1 MYGSPDRGKNAVQS
15 ANTRLNF
22 LRHSARRDIV
32 IIFDEERF
40 KTPFLQSY
48 LLLLS
53 IVQMRKIMKVPST
66 PTLFRYMHTTI
77 SRSVDTLQRIIM
89 LSKPPELYL
98 NLAAS
103 SHMQADLIYISSEL
117 VNEVDDLQEN
127 LTALQEFTPDHDKAD
142 TYMARIRLNMY
153 SVDDFVRKYEVVA
166 VLASRLTGPEVKVY
180 ELPGVLSAMKRIR
193 ATISPFERDIQNT
206 LEIFEEFTDGWTMQE
221 PSDEPPILDKFLMEL
236 SVAIIRSYSA
246 LRIGRGQTFTT
257 TIMQPILLLNVFLFA
272 FSFLEASA
280 APENK
285 DTLERREMIIRACP
299 AACAVNCPDCCVN
312 INCPDLCC

>member
-1 MYGSPDRGKNAVQS
+1 MALPNELYWDILTRVFADSVHRVCFPKSYELDLAWELNALSTFFRVSHSFQGITADICQKMYGSPDRGKNAVQS

-32 IIFDEERF
+32 IIFDEEKF

-77 SRSVDTLQRIIM
+77 FRSVDTLQRIIT

-98 NLAAS
+98 NLAGS

-117 VNEVDDLQEN
+117 VHEVDDLQEN
-127 LTALQEFTPDHDKAD
+127 LTALQKFTPDHDEAD
-142 TYMARIRLNMY
+142 TYMARIRLNMH

-166 VLASRLTGPEVKVY
+166 ALASRLTGPEVKVY
-180 ELPGVLSAMKRIR
+180 EVHDPYVCVSTFWSLTYLFSLAPWGIECDETYQSNN
-193 ATISPFERDIQNT
+193 ISVRTGHSGHTGDI
-206 LEIFEEFTDGWTMQE
+206 
-221 PSDEPPILDKFLMEL
+221 
-236 SVAIIRSYSA
+236 
-246 LRIGRGQTFTT
+246 
-257 TIMQPILLLNVFLFA
+257 
-272 FSFLEASA
+272 
-280 APENK
+280 
-285 DTLERREMIIRACP
+285 
-299 AACAVNCPDCCVN
+299 
-312 INCPDLCC
+312 